1 MINIFTCQSMAEV
14 KLPIIMDHSIRMN
27 HAAQNIGDDLM
38 TRESLVE
45 RPVLQLLGV
54 KHVGEDLVVASRGP
68 GGVGCLSFPALW
80 ENHQSP
86 AWTHQEKQNLQD
98 EI

>member
-54 KHVGEDLVVASRGP
+54 KHVGEDLVVAR
-68 GGVGCLSFPALW
+68 
-80 ENHQSP
+80 
-86 AWTHQEKQNLQD
+86 
-98 EI
+98 